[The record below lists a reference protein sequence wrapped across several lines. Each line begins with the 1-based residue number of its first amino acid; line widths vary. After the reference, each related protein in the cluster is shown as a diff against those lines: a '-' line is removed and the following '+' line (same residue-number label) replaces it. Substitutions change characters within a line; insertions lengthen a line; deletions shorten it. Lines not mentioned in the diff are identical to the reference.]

1 MDGGRVMKRGRTQ
14 TTHPYPRTARL
25 NELLHEI
32 VADAIERLDDP
43 RLELVTVMSV
53 EVEPDLRHAI
63 VYVDTPLGEGRDD
76 EMIAALDSHRVA
88 LQAAIARQARMKR
101 TPTLTFRPDLVER
114 SASRVEDLLRSLHD
128 DEV

>member
-1 MDGGRVMKRGRTQ
+1 MKRGRTQ

-63 VYVDTPLGEGRDD
+63 VYVDTPLAEGRDD

-88 LQAAIARQARMKR
+88 LQASIARQARVKR
-101 TPTLTFRPDLVER
+101 TPMLTFRPDVVER
-114 SASRVEDLLRSLHD
+114 SASRVEHVLRHLHD
-128 DEV
+128 DEG